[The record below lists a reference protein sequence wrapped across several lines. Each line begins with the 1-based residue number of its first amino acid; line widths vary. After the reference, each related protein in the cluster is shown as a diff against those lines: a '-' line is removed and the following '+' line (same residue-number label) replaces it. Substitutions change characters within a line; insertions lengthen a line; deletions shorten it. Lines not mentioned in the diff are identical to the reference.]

1 MPTQNNRYCR
11 PILLGLVP
19 AVFLLFLGWAHGQQP
34 AQPTPTVEELSRR
47 VQELEEIVRRL
58 QAERAP
64 AEHPVNAT
72 GQEAA
77 PAAKAGPEPIRAPA
91 QPGQSNDGGEEQ
103 ADVAGGGVRSQVPG
117 PGGRGPSDVGTRI
130 PESLLAGWDNGFILR
145 SADKK
150 YVLRITGQIQ
160 NDYRDYPYDR
170 DITDVN
176 TFLIRRA
183 RLGVEADMGIYEFRL
198 LPDFSN
204 KQNTSTPA
212 STVILD
218 AYINAHWWDA
228 FQFEAGK
235 FKQPF
240 SYEQLIQDR
249 FVPTVER
256 SLIDQFV
263 PARDIGVMIHGRR
276 LFGGRFDYYASVA
289 NGEING
295 DFDTNNRKDVFGRLV
310 YRPFQEIEWLKGLQ
324 GGVSVSTGIEQGTIF
339 NNPGTT
345 TVTNDLTALTL
356 RTPAQIPWFKFNN
369 IANAGGGTSNI
380 VLPDGLRDRISPE
393 VTYFYKGLGLAAQ
406 YFHQIQQVRESNAGP
421 AERIHISVPVN
432 GFYVLGTYLLTGE
445 ERTTYSE
452 PITPLHEF
460 DPCHPWTCRGAWELV
475 ARVSRV
481 DMGDEVFEPFVIGV
495 GGNRAVVR
503 LADPTLWTRGVTE
516 MTVGFN
522 WYWTKWV
529 RWQFNWEH
537 DYFDQPVRLGPLN
550 SPAGLLKHDD
560 ALLTRLQLIF

>member
-1 MPTQNNRYCR
+1 MPSQHYRHQS
-11 PILLGLVP
+11 PILFWVAP
-19 AVFLLFLGWAHGQQP
+19 AIALLALGWAQAQEPP
-34 AQPTPTVEELSRR
+34 AQPSPTIEELNRR

-58 QAERAP
+58 QAERTPVPALP
-64 AEHPVNAT
+64 AEHHVAAQDEQGPKEGAEKVP
-72 GQEAA
+72 A
-77 PAAKAGPEPIRAPA
+77 PADAAGT
-91 QPGQSNDGGEEQ
+91 
-103 ADVAGGGVRSQVPG
+103 DVAQGGVPGGGGGVRSQVPG
-117 PGGRGPSDVGTRI
+117 PGGRAPSDAGTRI
-130 PESLLAGWDNGFILR
+130 PESILAGWDNGFIIR
-145 SADKK
+145 SSDKK
-150 YVLRITGQIQ
+150 YVLRVTGQIQ
-160 NDYRDYPYDR
+160 TDYRDYPYDR
-170 DITDVN
+170 DLTDVDS
-176 TFLIRRA
+176 FLVRRA
-183 RLGVEADMGIYEFRL
+183 RLGVEADMGQYEFRL

-212 STVILD
+212 STVIQD

-263 PARDIGVMIHGRR
+263 PARDVGVMIHGRR

-310 YRPFQEIEWLKGLQ
+310 LRPFQEAAWLKGLQ
-324 GGVSVSTGIEQGTIF
+324 FGVSVSTGIEQGTIF

-345 TVTNDLTALTL
+345 IVTNDLTGLTL
-356 RTPAQIPWFKFNN
+356 RTPGQIPWFKFNN
-369 IANAGGGTSNI
+369 IANAGGGISNV

-406 YFHQIQQVRESNAGP
+406 YFHQIQDVRLSNAGP
-421 AERIHISVPVN
+421 AEAIRTSVPVN

-445 ERTTYSE
+445 ERTTYSQ

-460 DPCHPWTCRGAWELV
+460 DPCHPWSCKGAWELV
-475 ARVSRV
+475 GRVSRV
-481 DMGDEVFEPFVIGV
+481 DMGDEVFEPFVV
-495 GGNRAVVR
+495 GGATVR

-516 MTVGFN
+516 MTIGFN